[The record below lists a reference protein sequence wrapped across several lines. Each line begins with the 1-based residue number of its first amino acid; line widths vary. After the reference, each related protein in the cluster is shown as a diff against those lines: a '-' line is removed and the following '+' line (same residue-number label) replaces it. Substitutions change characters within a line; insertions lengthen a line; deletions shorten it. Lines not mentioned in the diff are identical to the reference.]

1 VQADLFGRWIDL
13 VSNISAKVC
22 LLSMSA
28 ELARKH
34 TLGDRHMSLFFFISL
49 PATGVVVVFVAVLSI
64 AGPGDLVVDQ
74 LMLHTTNKAKQ
85 TKSIVSFFKTL
96 AQLPE
101 SIRGMQQ
108 LFQTLTNTRRLKT
121 TTNEVAL

>member
-1 VQADLFGRWIDL
+1 
-13 VSNISAKVC
+13 
-22 LLSMSA
+22 MST

-49 PATGVVVVFVAVLSI
+49 PATGVVVFVAVLSI

-74 LMLHTTNKAKQ
+74 LMLYTTNKAKQ
-85 TKSIVSFFKTL
+85 TKSIVSLKKKL

-108 LFQTLTNTRRLKT
+108 LFKHSQTQDG
-121 TTNEVAL
+121 